1 MTFVTNKL
9 ESIIEITLITLKYL
23 SGGRSEALDVMQN

>member
-9 ESIIEITLITLKYL
+9 L
-23 SGGRSEALDVMQN
+23 